1 MSEILTREQLKGLTA
16 EEKIAYQKRLN
27 AARVAAYREANK
39 EKAAEY
45 NRTYKKDYINRP
57 ENRDKYKELNKKYV
71 EKYNKQKRQVMAAL
85 TLLQAQKNAEKPT
98 SIGKEGKK
106 QLKKGKQSCNEL
118 IKKGTKDLII
128 LFLLFHIII

>member
-1 MSEILTREQLKGLTA
+1 MAEKLTREQLKGLTA

-45 NRTYKKDYINRP
+45 YRTYKKDYINRP

-85 TLLQAQKNAEKPT
+85 TLLQAQKNAEKLT

-106 QLKKGKQSCNEL
+106 TIEEGKAIMQRINKRREQK
-118 IKKGTKDLII
+118 I
-128 LFLLFHIII
+128 